1 MTSNSYKPLILM
13 VEDEAA
19 IRDMLRF
26 SLSSAG
32 FSVADAAS
40 AKEALCF
47 LKNQQPSLIL
57 VDWMLPEQSG
67 VEFIKGLKKNKDFRN
82 IPIIMLTARA
92 EEENKIKGLEVGADD
107 YMTKPFSPK
116 ELIARIKTVLRRG
129 VLYTPGNV
137 LCLGPLKLD
146 AEKHELTIND
156 DLIDLTAMEFKLLEF
171 FLTHQNKTYS
181 RDRLMS
187 KVWGYNAYI
196 DERTV
201 DVQVRRLRN
210 KLKSYA
216 CDHLIK
222 TIRGLGYQL
231 SYEEKSEK

>member
-1 MTSNSYKPLILM
+1 MTIKNPNPLILM

-47 LKNQQPSLIL
+47 LNSQQPSLIL

-116 ELIARIKTVLRRG
+116 ELIVRIKTVLRRG
-129 VLYTPGNV
+129 VLYTPGNI
-137 LCLGPLKLD
+137 LCLGLLKLD
-146 AEKHELTIND
+146 AEKHEVIISG

-210 KLKSYA
+210 KLKPYA
-216 CDHLIK
+216 CDHWIK

-231 SYEEKSEK
+231 SYEDKSER